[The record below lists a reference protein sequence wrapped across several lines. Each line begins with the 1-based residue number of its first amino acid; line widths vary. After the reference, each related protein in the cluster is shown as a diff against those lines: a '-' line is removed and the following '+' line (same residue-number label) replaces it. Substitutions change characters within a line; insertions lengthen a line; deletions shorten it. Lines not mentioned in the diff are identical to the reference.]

1 MKVTD
6 QMNRIVTLSNNTER
20 IVSLV
25 PSQTELLVDLGLEN
39 KLVGVTKFC
48 IHPKGLKQKKTIIGG
63 TKNFDFEK
71 IKELNPDLIIGNKEE
86 NYQEGIEE
94 PEKQFPVWM
103 SDIYNL
109 TDAKTMIQ
117 EIGKITNT
125 KEKSIEIVNQIKQEE
140 TKLNDSDS
148 KNALYFIWRNPYM
161 VAGSNNYIN
170 EMLRLNGYLNLCN
183 SSDYSRYPELTE
195 DEIKN
200 INPET
205 ILLSSE
211 PFPFKEKHVEELKQL
226 LPNTEIKI
234 VDGEL
239 YSWYGSRIIKAL
251 KLFNTNGNRN

>member
-6 QMNRIVTLSNNTER
+6 QMNRIITIPINTER

-63 TKNFDFEK
+63 TKKFDFEK

-94 PEKQFPVWM
+94 LEKQFPVWM

-170 EMLRLNGYLNLCN
+170 EMLKLNGYLNLCN
-183 SSDYSRYPELTE
+183 SSDYSRYPKLTE